1 MKLLLQT
8 VLATTLLSTSVSS
21 MAAYDIKVGSN
32 YDSNYAFNS
41 DFSRYVTGI
50 HDGIC
55 IGGELC
61 GAASYIRLLQSDAW
75 SGNVE
80 RGYFGTLEI
89 TAHDQVGDKT
99 RAKLLV
105 LRSDGTKIAE
115 RDVKR
120 AGSVIKID
128 IDEFDYYIQ
137 LKSIGKDGTDETVIQ
152 KIRLY

>member
-1 MKLLLQT
+1 MKLLLKT
-8 VLATTLLSTSVSS
+8 FLATTLLSTSVSS
-21 MAAYDIKVGSN
+21 MAAYDIKVGSS
-32 YDSNYAFNS
+32 YDSNYTYNNDFN
-41 DFSRYVTGI
+41 RYTTGI
-50 HDGIC
+50 YDGIC

-61 GAASYIRLLQSDAW
+61 GKASYIRLLQSDVW
-75 SGNVE
+75 SGNIQK
-80 RGYFGTLEI
+80 GYFGTLEI

-120 AGSVIKID
+120 SGSVIKID

-152 KIRLY
+152 RIRFY